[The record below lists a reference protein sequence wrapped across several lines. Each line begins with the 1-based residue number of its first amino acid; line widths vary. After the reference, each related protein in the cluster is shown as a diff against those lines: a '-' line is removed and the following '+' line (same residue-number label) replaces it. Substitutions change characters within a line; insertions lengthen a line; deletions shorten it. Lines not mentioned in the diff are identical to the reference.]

1 MQYRLNLAVN
11 LYNTERPHLSC
22 NMLTPERVHKNKLTT
37 TKSWKNY
44 YKGKP
49 KPQTAEAMGK

>member
-1 MQYRLNLAVN
+1 
-11 LYNTERPHLSC
+11 
-22 NMLTPERVHKNKLTT
+22 MLTPERVHKNKLTT